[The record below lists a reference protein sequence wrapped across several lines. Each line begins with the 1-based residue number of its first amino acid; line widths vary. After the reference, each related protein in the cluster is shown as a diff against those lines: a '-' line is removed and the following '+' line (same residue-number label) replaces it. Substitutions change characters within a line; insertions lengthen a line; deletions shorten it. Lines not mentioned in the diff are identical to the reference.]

1 MMEEKNPEEEQKPF
15 VKTKTE
21 SRHFSFTGKQ
31 LLIAGLVVLFIIV
44 GLFIWRLVQTNGLR
58 NEYNE
63 KEAALKTDAK
73 EQLVENAK
81 RQLKL
86 LAKPYTWAV
95 RTAMLQSNLAQV
107 NEYANDI
114 VKEKNVVSV
123 MVVDTKNKVLSSTN
137 KKYEGKDYS
146 TFGTANYLSVDSA
159 TVNKVNDSLLVLVS
173 PVMSFNDKLG
183 TIIFTYAVPP
193 PVYTVP
199 ARQ

>member
-1 MMEEKNPEEEQKPF
+1 MDEKAPF

-21 SRHFSFTGKQ
+21 SRRYTFTGKQ
-31 LLIAGLVVLFIIV
+31 LLVTGLVVLCIMA
-44 GLFIWRLVQTNGLR
+44 GLFIWRMVQANGLR
-58 NEYNE
+58 KEYDE
-63 KEAALKTDAK
+63 KEAALKAEAK
-73 EQLVENAK
+73 EQLMENAK

-137 KKYEGKDYS
+137 KKYEGKDYL
-146 TFGTANYLSVDSA
+146 TFGNAGYLSVDSA
-159 TVNKVNDSLLVLVS
+159 TVNGVNDSLLVLAS

-183 TIIFTYAVPP
+183 TIVFSYAVPP
-193 PVYTVP
+193 PVFTVP
-199 ARQ
+199 AAH

>member
-1 MMEEKNPEEEQKPF
+1 MEITKKPM
-15 VKTKTE
+15 VKTSKE
-21 SRHFSFTGKQ
+21 SRTYTFNVKQ
-31 LLIAGLVVLFIIV
+31 ILIAAGAVLLVIAALVVWRIV
-44 GLFIWRLVQTNGLR
+44 EASSLKMEFAA
-58 NEYNE
+58 
-63 KEAALKTDAK
+63 KEETLKAAVK
-73 EQLVENAK
+73 EQLIENAK

-123 MVVDTKNKVLSSTN
+123 MLVDTKSKVLSSTN

-146 TFGTANYLSVDSA
+146 TFGNAGYLSVDSA
-159 TVNKVNDSLLVLVS
+159 TVNKMNDSLLVLVS

-183 TIIFTYAVPP
+183 TIIFSYAVPP
-193 PVYTVP
+193 PVFTLP